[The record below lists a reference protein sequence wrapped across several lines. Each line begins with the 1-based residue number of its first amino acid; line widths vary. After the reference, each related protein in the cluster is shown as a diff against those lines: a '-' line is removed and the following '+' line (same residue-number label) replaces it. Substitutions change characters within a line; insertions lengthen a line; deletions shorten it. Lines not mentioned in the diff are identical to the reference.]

1 MTQTS
6 PRDPWFDPVRRR
18 PVPVALV
25 TAAVLALLAWRLGP
39 RPDLAA
45 FAVLGLAGTLLA
57 FIDAELLR
65 LPDPLTLPLLP
76 ALAVLLGAAALLAPE
91 GGAPG
96 TFRGALYGMG
106 ALLLVYGLLW
116 FAAPSQIGLGDV
128 KLAPSLGLVLG
139 WLGLEAFVT
148 GIVAIHVLGGLWGAA
163 LLVTRRAGRGSSFP
177 FGPFML
183 AGTLIAVLLHG

>member
-18 PVPVALV
+18 PVPVAL
-25 TAAVLALLAWRLGP
+25 AALAVLALLAWRTGP

-45 FAVLGLAGTLLA
+45 FAVLGLVGTLLA

-76 ALAVLLGAAALLAPE
+76 SLTALLGLAAAL
-91 GGAPG
+91 GSDGG

-106 ALLLVYGLLW
+106 ALLLFYGLLW
-116 FAAPSQIGLGDV
+116 FIAPSQIGLGDV
-128 KLAPSLGLVLG
+128 KLAPSLGLALG

-148 GIVAIHVLGGLWGAA
+148 GVVAIHVLGGLWGAA
-163 LLVTRRAGRGSSFP
+163 LLATGRAGRGSSFP

-183 AGTLIAVLLHG
+183 AGTLAAVLLHA